1 MIYGKRSDFFAEA
14 EKLAHA
20 VERAGFSQTYVAKRL
35 GFTQSALSNKL
46 RLLKL
51 SPDLRKTILEFRL
64 TERHAR
70 ALLRLEEN
78 RREIALAH
86 IIAHSYNV
94 SETEQYIDSLLCGP
108 KNQPIS
114 EVCEELAP
122 FYEGIHKT
130 AQALREKGRL
140 VEICESGSGA
150 MITINIHVH
159 KKQG

>member
-1 MIYGKRSDFFAEA
+1 MIHAKQADFFSEAEA
-14 EKLAHA
+14 LAEA
-20 VERAGFSQTYVAKRL
+20 VRTCGCSQSYAAKRL

-51 SPDLRKTILEFRL
+51 SPELRNTILEFSL

-94 SETEQYIDSLLCGP
+94 SETEEYIDSLLCRMTPGAV
-108 KNQPIS
+108 S
-114 EVCEELAP
+114 DVCAELRP
-122 FYEGIHKT
+122 FYDGIHKT
-130 AQALREKGRL
+130 AENLRRKGRL

-159 KKQG
+159 RK

>member
-1 MIYGKRSDFFAEA
+1 VFYKKQADFFAEA
-14 EKLAHA
+14 ESLAEA
-20 VERAGFSQTYVAKRL
+20 VRSCGYSQSYAAKRL
-35 GFTQSALSNKL
+35 GFTQAALSNKL

-51 SPDLRKTILEFRL
+51 SPTLRKTIRDFCL

-70 ALLRLEEN
+70 ALLRLEEH

-94 SETEQYIDSLLCGP
+94 HQTEEYIDSLLCGAKP
-108 KNQPIS
+108 TPVS
-114 EVCEELAP
+114 DVCEELRP
-122 FYEGIHKT
+122 FYDGIHKT
-130 AQALREKGRL
+130 AERLREKGRL

-159 KKQG
+159 RK

>member
-1 MIYGKRSDFFAEA
+1 MIHKKQADFFAEA
-14 EKLAHA
+14 ETLASTIDDC
-20 VERAGFSQTYVAKRL
+20 GYSQSYAAKRL

-51 SPDLRKTILEFRL
+51 SPTLRETILEFSL

-70 ALLRLEEN
+70 ALLRLEEQ

-94 SETEQYIDSLLCGP
+94 SETESYIDSLLHGMKP
-108 KNQPIS
+108 NS
-114 EVCEELAP
+114 VSDVCEELRP
-122 FYEGIHKT
+122 FYDGIHKT
-130 AQALREKGRL
+130 AENLRSQGRL

-159 KKQG
+159 RK